1 MNTKLSLFVIAP
13 TLVAGSALVFALGRL
28 SAPSAEPALQ
38 VERPPV
44 VVSATDGAAGAPL
57 EPLTRERATEPLPEG
72 TQRGTVR
79 EILEA
84 YYGLPWAEIERQLGP
99 HKLGADAQAR
109 LLPWDSVAAE
119 FRREILRTTPEGL
132 ESDVAWVAGWGTQS
146 GAPDWYGA
154 SLNPAKK
161 PLSQVDVQNLEHL
174 ANEYGS
180 RLTDAVTEVHSMLPA
195 CMADQWDRGEYAKA
209 PLVDTLES
217 KREDKDGKSELE
229 KRIGSSGGG
238 WHVRYHFESRRYP
251 ELDRIAGEVRRLKS
265 ERLARVREYIAA
277 L

>member
-1 MNTKLSLFVIAP
+1 MNVKPSLFVIAP
-13 TLVAGSALVFALGRL
+13 TLVGASAFVFVLGRI
-28 SAPSAEPALQ
+28 SAPSAEPALPA
-38 VERPPV
+38 ERPPV
-44 VVSATDGAAGAPL
+44 VASATDDVASAPM
-57 EPLTRERATEPLPEG
+57 EPLARERATEPLPDG

-119 FRREILRTTPEGL
+119 FRREILRTTPERL
-132 ESDVAWVAGWGTQS
+132 ASDVEWVAGWPTQS

-154 SLNPAKK
+154 SLNPGKK
-161 PLSQVDVQNLEHL
+161 PLSQVDVQNLEHI

-180 RLTDAVTEVHSMLPA
+180 RLTDAVTEVHSLLPA

-217 KREDKDGKSELE
+217 KRDDTDGKSELN

-238 WHVRYHFESRRYP
+238 WHVRFHFQSRRYP
-251 ELDRIAGEVRRLKS
+251 ELDHLAGEVRRLKS